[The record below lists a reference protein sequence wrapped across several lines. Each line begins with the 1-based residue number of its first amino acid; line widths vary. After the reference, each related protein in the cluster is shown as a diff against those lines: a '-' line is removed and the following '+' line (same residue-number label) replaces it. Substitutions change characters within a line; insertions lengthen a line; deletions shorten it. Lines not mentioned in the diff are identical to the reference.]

1 MRTGRMT
8 REELIKRVDDS
19 ISILDEMCKEIKAAE
34 DEGRIHE
41 ITTDGIIN
49 YYSKS
54 ADLLRSYPFSSQEEF
69 DEIRIGKERQLL
81 DALVKVTQVN
91 SLRLQELSGE
101 SSSKEVNEA
110 YRRIDKQP
118 SSKTH

>member
-1 MRTGRMT
+1 MT
-8 REELIKRVDDS
+8 KEEIIKTIDES
-19 ISILDEMCKEIKAAE
+19 ISTLNEMCNIIKSSEDEMLIHLLTT
-34 DEGRIHE
+34 EGV
-41 ITTDGIIN
+41 IN